1 MADTITLQYR
11 PLDVL
16 VTGLHKPNTR
26 KIFEMVDTRSN
37 MQLDNLNYKSHCRK
51 SLRDIID
58 CVIGFRFYPTSG
70 SEHYKLLHIE
80 QFHVP
85 SNINGNHKNNN
96 ETTFTRIV

>member
-1 MADTITLQYR
+1 MSYIITLQYR

-37 MQLDNLNYKSHCRK
+37 MQLDNLNYKPHVRK
-51 SLRDIID
+51 SLRDLIY
-58 CVIGFRFYPTSG
+58 CVIGFRFYPTPV
-70 SEHYKLLHIE
+70 SEHYRPPHIE

-85 SNINGNHKNNN
+85 SNINGKNNN
-96 ETTFTRIV
+96 KNETIFA